1 MSKLVV
7 ASGGGAGQF
16 RGGGGEVQTIE
27 RTTGYKDVLYNT
39 GSRAHILL

>member
-7 ASGGGAGQF
+7 ASGEGAGQF

-27 RTTGYKDVLYNT
+27 CTTGYKDVLYNT
-39 GSRAHILL
+39 ENIAHILL